1 MRKLLTLAVVGEKE
15 AGKTRVV
22 EFLVEYFSKK
32 GLRVATAKHIPHE
45 GFSIDTPGKDSWRH
59 RRAGSVATLV
69 ISPSEWAI
77 IQQPPSP
84 KIDLN
89 ELTAALERV
98 SPDLVVLEGFSQAF
112 GGVSQIPKV
121 VVAKRG
127 ENLSELVERYVNAI
141 ALVSPEPMQSVEG
154 VPVYDFSHL
163 EELAQRV
170 ESLFPWLEVLSSLPG
185 SDCGMCGYG
194 DCAGLAKAVVSG
206 EASLE
211 DCKVLSEKRIWVFVE
226 GKELGMNPFVQE
238 IVRKPLLAAIST
250 LRGVEISG
258 DEVVKVEIIKS
269 GRGAG
274 SGE

>member
-1 MRKLLTLAVVGEKE
+1 M
-15 AGKTRVV
+15 
-22 EFLVEYFSKK
+22 
-32 GLRVATAKHIPHE
+32 RVATAKHVPHE

-59 RRAGSVATLV
+59 REAGAIATIV
-69 ISPSEWAI
+69 VSPSEWAVL
-77 IQQPPSP
+77 QQPPSS
-84 KIDLN
+84 KVDFE
-89 ELTAALERV
+89 ELVAALEQAN
-98 SPDLVVLEGFSQAF
+98 PDLVVLEGFGQAF

-127 ENLSELVERYVNAI
+127 ENLSKLVERYVNTI
-141 ALVSPEPMQSVEG
+141 ALVSPEPKQSVEG
-154 VPVYDFSHL
+154 VPVYDFSRL

-258 DEVVKVEIIKS
+258 DEVVKVEIVKS

-274 SGE
+274 GSE

>member
-1 MRKLLTLAVVGEKE
+1 MKKLPTLAVVGEKE

-22 EFLVEYFSKK
+22 EFLVKHFSEK
-32 GLRVATAKHIPHE
+32 GLRVATAKHVPHE

-59 RRAGSVATLV
+59 REAGAIATIV
-69 ISPSEWAI
+69 VSPSEWAVL
-77 IQQPPSP
+77 QQPPSS
-84 KIDLN
+84 KVDFE
-89 ELTAALERV
+89 ELVAALEQAN
-98 SPDLVVLEGFSQAF
+98 PDLVVLEGFGQAF

-127 ENLSELVERYVNAI
+127 ENLSKLVERYVNTI
-141 ALVSPEPMQSVEG
+141 AFVSPEPKQSVEG
-154 VPVYDFSHL
+154 VPVYDFSRL

-194 DCAGLAKAVVSG
+194 DCAGLAKAVISG

-258 DEVVKVEIIKS
+258 DEVVKVEIVKS

-274 SGE
+274 GSE